1 LQLLN
6 TEKNVELNKNMIAF
20 KALQETNFKKDY
32 YKLFTELFCYVYRVY
47 FNEITYEQPIITKN
61 IQLILHNVKKY
72 IIHYTEKEENSEEQQ
87 TLLNELNTQYIV
99 FFHKLLKQKTTMQN
113 INDISVFDSCV
124 ITFLIIKSYNNQTKV
139 FKSEEKV
146 SKFCSYLM
154 YCFRL
159 FSLRYL
165 YHKNEQCN
173 ENQQEFN
180 VSLTF
185 NKLKTN
191 CLINTF
197 NNCFKEI
204 T

>member
-1 LQLLN
+1 MQLLN

-32 YKLFTELFCYVYRVY
+32 YKLFTELFYYVYRVY

-72 IIHYTEKEENSEEQQ
+72 MIHYTEKEENSEEQQ

-124 ITFLIIKSYNNQTKV
+124 ITFLIIKS
-139 FKSEEKV
+139 
-146 SKFCSYLM
+146 
-154 YCFRL
+154 
-159 FSLRYL
+159 
-165 YHKNEQCN
+165 
-173 ENQQEFN
+173 
-180 VSLTF
+180 
-185 NKLKTN
+185 
-191 CLINTF
+191 
-197 NNCFKEI
+197 
-204 T
+204 